1 MNKRYVEQNPLIYHA
16 YLYRDKNK
24 LP

>member
-24 LP
+24 LT